1 MVRFQAAKVWGIWG
15 MSQEPAAFLLDL
27 SSQLLRPTGWSLGFG
42 PRSLFLRLVCPC
54 QVCVARCRMYRQ
66 PPKASGRVS
75 LTPKAEARAE
85 AGMTTP
91 KAHKAETGQR
101 VRE

>member
-42 PRSLFLRLVCPC
+42 PAPFSCAWSVPVMSVLRDAELVRLERGRCGGRRG
-54 QVCVARCRMYRQ
+54 QRGRREAAAGLRVAR
-66 PPKASGRVS
+66 
-75 LTPKAEARAE
+75 
-85 AGMTTP
+85 
-91 KAHKAETGQR
+91 
-101 VRE
+101 

>member
-42 PRSLFLRLVCPC
+42 PRSLFLCLFFRTF
-54 QVCVARCRMYRQ
+54 
-66 PPKASGRVS
+66 S
-75 LTPKAEARAE
+75 L
-85 AGMTTP
+85 
-91 KAHKAETGQR
+91 
-101 VRE
+101 